1 MFLGESI
8 PSDDK
13 FMLALRL
20 SEAYLILAEATAKT
34 DPTIALNAVN
44 ELRKKRISEEKYKD
58 KSGLSGDELLE
69 FVRNERRRELCFE
82 GHRWFDL
89 RRYGMPSFTH
99 VWKEGGVAAKWF
111 TMEKEDAAYTL
122 PISKEV
128 MDRNPGLVQN
138 RLGNPKY

>member
-1 MFLGESI
+1 M
-8 PSDDK
+8 
-13 FMLALRL
+13 
-20 SEAYLILAEATAKT
+20 AEATAKT

-89 RRYGMPSFTH
+89 RRYGMPSFTR
-99 VWKEGGVAAKWF
+99 VWKEGVWQQ
-111 TMEKEDAAYTL
+111 
-122 PISKEV
+122 
-128 MDRNPGLVQN
+128 NGLQW
-138 RLGNPKY
+138 RKRMLLIHYLFLKK

>member
-1 MFLGESI
+1 M
-8 PSDDK
+8 
-13 FMLALRL
+13 
-20 SEAYLILAEATAKT
+20 
-34 DPTIALNAVN
+34 N
-44 ELRKKRISEEKYKD
+44 
-58 KSGLSGDELLE
+58 
-69 FVRNERRRELCFE
+69 FE

-89 RRYGMPSFTH
+89 RRYGMPSFTR